1 MATLK
6 TKNKKVRYGKSGAR
20 HMGEMGWVGESTHVE
35 EGGEAAEAHCLC
47 LAQLDAHAANLHLS
61 VGTSVVLN
69 RPTLADDAKI
79 TCRDRITD
87 V

>member
-1 MATLK
+1 MG
-6 TKNKKVRYGKSGAR
+6 KVGRDIWEK
-20 HMGEMGWVGESTHVE
+20 WVGWAHVE